1 LIRKSWIVFLF
12 AIILSC
18 ESILIEYLT
27 LLLGISP
34 LAISAFSIAISG
46 VLLLLILNFVNK
58 RQKPIVFS
66 SIKDFIPASI
76 FLSAGIFTWYDAVSR
91 VGASK
96 ESLLAGPIEIITVLF
111 LARIFLHEKLN
122 KKQLSGICIAL
133 VGFIVVILS
142 DQNTNDDDD
151 DNNNNGIMNITI
163 IAVKSLNFSV
173 SFGDIEAI
181 ISAISFALGV
191 FFLARLSIKYS
202 PLEISGMC
210 LLLSGFILIIVM
222 LIFTPEV
229 SVNLFLSYWYIF
241 IIFSLLPLI
250 GTICYVEGI
259 KRIGAS
265 LTSTIASSRILLTL
279 TIQII
284 LTHIGI
290 RNTLPDN
297 VFLALIGGMLA
308 MTGII
313 IIHMHLYFS
322 KHTS

>member
-1 LIRKSWIVFLF
+1 MIRKSWIVFLF

-58 RQKPIVFS
+58 SQKSIVFS

-133 VGFIVVILS
+133 VGFIVVLLS
-142 DQNTNDDDD
+142 DQNTNDNN
-151 DNNNNGIMNITI
+151 NNNNGIMNITI

-229 SVNLFLSYWYIF
+229 SINLFLSYWYIF

-279 TIQII
+279 IIQLI

-313 IIHMHLYFS
+313 IIHTHLYFS
-322 KHTS
+322 KHPS

>member
-12 AIILSC
+12 AVILSF

-46 VLLLLILNFVNK
+46 VLLLLILNFVSN
-58 RQKPIVFS
+58 RQRSLVY

-96 ESLLAGPIEIITVLF
+96 ESLLAGPIEIIAVLF

-122 KKQLSGICIAL
+122 KKQLLGICITL
-133 VGFIVVILS
+133 VGFIMVLLS
-142 DQNTNDDDD
+142 DHNSSSS
-151 DNNNNGIMNITI
+151 NNNGIINVTI
-163 IAVKSLNFSV
+163 IEVKLLNFSI

-181 ISAISFALGV
+181 ISAISFALAV
-191 FFLARLSIKYS
+191 FFLARLSVKYS

-222 LIFTPEV
+222 LIFTPEM
-229 SVNLFLSYWYIF
+229 SINLFMSYWYIF
-241 IIFSLLPLI
+241 ITFSLLPLI

-279 TIQII
+279 IIQIV

-297 VFLALIGGMLA
+297 IFLALLGGTLGI
-308 MTGII
+308 TGII
-313 IIHMHLYFS
+313 IIHTHIYFS

>member
-1 LIRKSWIVFLF
+1 MIRKSWIVFLF
-12 AIILSC
+12 AVILSF

-46 VLLLLILNFVNK
+46 VLVLLILNLVSN
-58 RQKPIVFS
+58 RQTSLCYS

-76 FLSAGIFTWYDAVSR
+76 FLSVGIFTWYDAVSR

-96 ESLLAGPIEIITVLF
+96 ESLLAGPIEIITVLL

-122 KKQLSGICIAL
+122 KKQLSGICIAF
-133 VGFIVVILS
+133 VGFILVLLS
-142 DQNTNDDDD
+142 DHNSG
-151 DNNNNGIMNITI
+151 NNGIINVTI
-163 IAVKSLNFSV
+163 IEVELLNFSI

-181 ISAISFALGV
+181 ISAISFALAV
-191 FFLARLSIKYS
+191 FFLARLSKKYS

-222 LIFTPEV
+222 LIFTPEL
-229 SVNLFLSYWYIF
+229 SVNLFMSYWYIF
-241 IIFSLLPLI
+241 ITFSLLPLI

-279 TIQII
+279 MIQIL

-297 VFLALIGGMLA
+297 IFLALIGGILGI
-308 MTGII
+308 TGII
-313 IIHMHLYFS
+313 IIHTHFYFS

>member
-1 LIRKSWIVFLF
+1 MIRKSWIVFLF

-58 RQKPIVFS
+58 RQKSIVFS

-76 FLSAGIFTWYDAVSR
+76 FLSAGVFTWYDAVSR

-133 VGFIVVILS
+133 VGFIVVLLS
-142 DQNTNDDDD
+142 DQNTNDNNN
-151 DNNNNGIMNITI
+151 NNNNGIMNITI

-181 ISAISFALGV
+181 ISAISFALAV

-229 SVNLFLSYWYIF
+229 SVSLFLSYWYIF

-279 TIQII
+279 LIQLI

-297 VFLALIGGMLA
+297 VFLALIGGMLG

-313 IIHMHLYFS
+313 IIHTHLYFS

>member
-1 LIRKSWIVFLF
+1 MIRKSWIVFLF
-12 AIILSC
+12 AVLLSC

-46 VLLLLILNFVNK
+46 VLLLLILNFVNN
-58 RQKPIVFS
+58 RQTSIVYS
-66 SIKDFIPASI
+66 SIKDFIPVSI

-96 ESLLAGPIEIITVLF
+96 ESLLAGPIEIIAVLF

-133 VGFIVVILS
+133 VGFIIVLLS
-142 DQNTNDDDD
+142 DHHSIDD
-151 DNNNNGIMNITI
+151 DNYNYNGIINVTI
-163 IAVKSLNFSV
+163 IAVESLNFSIT
-173 SFGDIEAI
+173 FGDIEAI
-181 ISAISFALGV
+181 ISAISFAIAV

-202 PLEISGMC
+202 PLEISGMS
-210 LLLSGFILIIVM
+210 LVLSGSILIIVM
-222 LIFTPEV
+222 LIFTPEM
-229 SVNLFLSYWYIF
+229 SINLFMSYWYIF
-241 IIFSLLPLI
+241 IIFSMLPLV
-250 GTICYVEGI
+250 GTILYVEGI

-279 TIQII
+279 IIQIV
-284 LTHIGI
+284 LTQIGI

-297 VFLALIGGMLA
+297 IFLALIGGTLGI
-308 MTGII
+308 TGII
-313 IIHMHLYFS
+313 IIHTHLYFS
-322 KHTS
+322 KHKS

>member
-1 LIRKSWIVFLF
+1 MIRKSWIVFLF
-12 AIILSC
+12 AVILSF

-46 VLLLLILNFVNK
+46 VLLLLILNFVSN
-58 RQKPIVFS
+58 RQRSLVY

-96 ESLLAGPIEIITVLF
+96 ESLLAGPIEIIAVLF

-122 KKQLSGICIAL
+122 KKQLLGICIAL
-133 VGFIVVILS
+133 VGFIMVLLS
-142 DQNTNDDDD
+142 DHNSSSS
-151 DNNNNGIMNITI
+151 NNNGIINVTI
-163 IAVKSLNFSV
+163 IEVKLLNFSI

-181 ISAISFALGV
+181 ISAISFAVAV
-191 FFLARLSIKYS
+191 FFLARLSVKYS

-222 LIFTPEV
+222 LIFTPEM
-229 SVNLFLSYWYIF
+229 SINLFMSYWYIF

-279 TIQII
+279 IIQIV

-297 VFLALIGGMLA
+297 IFLALLGGTLGI
-308 MTGII
+308 TGII
-313 IIHMHLYFS
+313 IIHTHIYFS

>member
-1 LIRKSWIVFLF
+1 MIRKSWIVFLF
-12 AIILSC
+12 AVILSS

-46 VLLLLILNFVNK
+46 VLLLLILNFVNNK
-58 RQKPIVFS
+58 QIPILSS

-96 ESLLAGPIEIITVLF
+96 ESLLAGPIEVIAVLF
-111 LARIFLHEKLN
+111 LARILLHEKLN
-122 KKQLSGICIAL
+122 KKQLLGICIAL
-133 VGFIVVILS
+133 VGFIIVLLS
-142 DQNTNDDDD
+142 DHNNIVDDG
-151 DNNNNGIMNITI
+151 NNNGIINVTI
-163 IAVKSLNFSV
+163 FAVESLNFSI
-173 SFGDIEAI
+173 SLGDIEAI
-181 ISAISFALGV
+181 ISAISFALAV

-210 LLLSGFILIIVM
+210 LILSGFILIIVM
-222 LIFTPEV
+222 LLFTPEM
-229 SVNLFLSYWYIF
+229 SINLFLSYWYIF
-241 IIFSLLPLI
+241 IIFSLLPLM
-250 GTICYVEGI
+250 GTICYIEGI

-279 TIQII
+279 IIQIV

-297 VFLALIGGMLA
+297 VFLALIGGTLGI
-308 MTGII
+308 TGII
-313 IIHMHLYFS
+313 IIHTHFYFS
-322 KHTS
+322 KHKS

>member
-1 LIRKSWIVFLF
+1 MIRKSWIVFLF
-12 AIILSC
+12 AVILSF

-46 VLLLLILNFVNK
+46 VLLLLILNFVSN
-58 RQKPIVFS
+58 RQTSCLVY

-76 FLSAGIFTWYDAVSR
+76 FLSAGVFTWYDAVSR

-122 KKQLSGICIAL
+122 KKQLSGVCIAL
-133 VGFIVVILS
+133 LGFIIVLLS
-142 DQNTNDDDD
+142 DHNSS
-151 DNNNNGIMNITI
+151 NNNGIINVTI
-163 IAVKSLNFSV
+163 IEVKTLNFSI

-181 ISAISFALGV
+181 ISAISFALAV
-191 FFLARLSIKYS
+191 FFLARLSMKYS

-222 LIFTPEV
+222 LIFTPEL
-229 SVNLFLSYWYIF
+229 SINLFQSYWYIF
-241 IIFSLLPLI
+241 LIFSLLPLT
-250 GTICYVEGI
+250 GTICYIEGI

-279 TIQII
+279 IIQIV

-297 VFLALIGGMLA
+297 VFLALIGGTLGI
-308 MTGII
+308 TGII
-313 IIHMHLYFS
+313 IIHTHLYFS
-322 KHTS
+322 KHSS

>member
-1 LIRKSWIVFLF
+1 MIRKSWIVFLF
-12 AIILSC
+12 AVILSF

-46 VLLLLILNFVNK
+46 VLLLLILNFVNN
-58 RQKPIVFS
+58 RQKSSLVY

-76 FLSAGIFTWYDAVSR
+76 FLSAGVFTWYDAVSR

-133 VGFIVVILS
+133 LGFIIVLLS
-142 DQNTNDDDD
+142 DHNSST
-151 DNNNNGIMNITI
+151 NNNNGIINVAI
-163 IAVKSLNFSV
+163 IEVKTLNFSI

-181 ISAISFALGV
+181 ISAISFALAV
-191 FFLARLSIKYS
+191 YFLARLSMKYS

-210 LLLSGFILIIVM
+210 LILSGFILIIVM
-222 LIFTPEV
+222 LIFTPEM
-229 SVNLFLSYWYIF
+229 SINLFMSYWYIF
-241 IIFSLLPLI
+241 LIFSLLPLI
-250 GTICYVEGI
+250 GTICYIEGI

-279 TIQII
+279 IIQIV

-290 RNTLPDN
+290 KNTLPDN
-297 VFLALIGGMLA
+297 VFLALIGGTLGI
-308 MTGII
+308 TGII
-313 IIHMHLYFS
+313 IIHTHSYFS

>member
-12 AIILSC
+12 AVILSF

-27 LLLGISP
+27 RLLGISP

-46 VLLLLILNFVNK
+46 VLLLLILNFVSN
-58 RQKPIVFS
+58 RQRSLVY

-111 LARIFLHEKLN
+111 LARIFLHEKLK
-122 KKQLSGICIAL
+122 KKQLLGICIAL
-133 VGFIVVILS
+133 VGFIMVLLS
-142 DQNTNDDDD
+142 DHNSGSSS
-151 DNNNNGIMNITI
+151 NNNGIINVTI
-163 IAVKSLNFSV
+163 IEVELLNFSI

-181 ISAISFALGV
+181 ISAISFALAV
-191 FFLARLSIKYS
+191 FFLARLSVKYS

-222 LIFTPEV
+222 LIFTPEI
-229 SVNLFLSYWYIF
+229 SVNLFMSYWYIF
-241 IIFSLLPLI
+241 ITFSLLPLI

-279 TIQII
+279 IIQIV

-297 VFLALIGGMLA
+297 VFLALLGGILGI
-308 MTGII
+308 TGII
-313 IIHMHLYFS
+313 IIHTHIYFS

>member
-12 AIILSC
+12 AVILSF

-46 VLLLLILNFVNK
+46 VLLLLILNFVSN
-58 RQKPIVFS
+58 RQTSCLVY

-76 FLSAGIFTWYDAVSR
+76 FLSAGVFTWYDAVSR

-96 ESLLAGPIEIITVLF
+96 ESLLAGPIEIIAVLF

-122 KKQLSGICIAL
+122 KKQLTGICIAL
-133 VGFIVVILS
+133 LGFIIVLLS
-142 DQNTNDDDD
+142 DHNSG
-151 DNNNNGIMNITI
+151 NNNGIINVTI
-163 IAVKSLNFSV
+163 IEVKTLNFSI

-181 ISAISFALGV
+181 ISAISFALAV
-191 FFLARLSIKYS
+191 FFLARLSMKYS

-222 LIFTPEV
+222 LIFTPEM
-229 SVNLFLSYWYIF
+229 SINLFMSYWYIF
-241 IIFSLLPLI
+241 LIFSLLPLI
-250 GTICYVEGI
+250 GTICYIEGI

-279 TIQII
+279 IIQII

-297 VFLALIGGMLA
+297 VFLALIGGTLGI
-308 MTGII
+308 TGII
-313 IIHMHLYFS
+313 IIHTHLYFS

>member
-1 LIRKSWIVFLF
+1 MIRKSWIVFLF
-12 AIILSC
+12 AVILSF

-46 VLLLLILNFVNK
+46 ILLLLTLNFVSN
-58 RQKPIVFS
+58 RQTPLFYS
-66 SIKDFIPASI
+66 FKDFVPASI
-76 FLSAGIFTWYDAVSR
+76 FLSVGIFTWYDAVSR

-122 KKQLSGICIAL
+122 KKQLSGVGIAL
-133 VGFIVVILS
+133 VGFIIVILS
-142 DQNTNDDDD
+142 DHNIS
-151 DNNNNGIMNITI
+151 NNGIINVTI
-163 IAVKSLNFSV
+163 IEVELLNFSI

-181 ISAISFALGV
+181 ISAISFALAV
-191 FFLARLSIKYS
+191 FFLAKLSRKYS
-202 PLEISGMC
+202 PLEVSGMC
-210 LLLSGFILIIVM
+210 LLLSGFILITVM

-229 SVNLFLSYWYIF
+229 SLNLFESYWYIF

-250 GTICYVEGI
+250 GTICYIEGI

-279 TIQII
+279 IIQIL
-284 LTHIGI
+284 LTQIGI

-297 VFLALIGGMLA
+297 VLLALIGGTLGI
-308 MTGII
+308 TGII
-313 IIHMHLYFS
+313 IIHMHFYFS
-322 KHTS
+322 KHTN

>member
-12 AIILSC
+12 AVILSF

-46 VLLLLILNFVNK
+46 VLLLLILNFVSN
-58 RQKPIVFS
+58 RQTSCLVY

-122 KKQLSGICIAL
+122 KKQLLGICIAL
-133 VGFIVVILS
+133 LGFIIVLLS
-142 DQNTNDDDD
+142 DHNSSSS
-151 DNNNNGIMNITI
+151 NNNGIINVTI
-163 IAVKSLNFSV
+163 IEVKTLNFSI

-181 ISAISFALGV
+181 ISAISFALAV
-191 FFLARLSIKYS
+191 YFLARLSMKYS

-210 LLLSGFILIIVM
+210 LILSGFILIIVM
-222 LIFTPEV
+222 LIFTPEM
-229 SVNLFLSYWYIF
+229 SINLFMSYWYIF
-241 IIFSLLPLI
+241 LIFSLLPLI
-250 GTICYVEGI
+250 GTICYIEGI

-279 TIQII
+279 IIQIV

-297 VFLALIGGMLA
+297 VFLALIGGTLGI
-308 MTGII
+308 TGII
-313 IIHMHLYFS
+313 IIHTHLYFS

>member
-58 RQKPIVFS
+58 RQKSIIFS

-122 KKQLSGICIAL
+122 KKQLSGISIAL
-133 VGFIVVILS
+133 VGFIVVLLS
-142 DQNTNDDDD
+142 DQNTNNN
-151 DNNNNGIMNITI
+151 NNNNGIMNITI